1 MENEKFSF
9 SIGLD
14 NQKAL
19 ALFGCP
25 VFSGHHFSFSGLTF
39 WNEARSQYP
48 TKFNKWNYLLLM
60 CKVLQ
65 TCRIIDIGPKNIF
78 VESVNR

>member
-48 TKFNKWNYLLLM
+48 TKFNKTLLRHKAHKIQSEVLFFSHFIVSNYNFI
-60 CKVLQ
+60 V
-65 TCRIIDIGPKNIF
+65 
-78 VESVNR
+78 

>member
-19 ALFGCP
+19 ALFDCP

-48 TKFNKWNYLLLM
+48 TKFNKKQVVRAYLD
-60 CKVLQ
+60 
-65 TCRIIDIGPKNIF
+65 TI
-78 VESVNR
+78 

>member
-48 TKFNKWNYLLLM
+48 TKFNKLSFM
-60 CKVLQ
+60 
-65 TCRIIDIGPKNIF
+65 
-78 VESVNR
+78 